1 MDEFPT
7 IHSEHGSEVMGKQA
21 IEIARYINQFGG
33 QPVKQ
38 ADIERHFH
46 PKPVMEALTEL
57 LEKDCIKFPGNN
69 PLLKAIYLSPEGE
82 RRLKAAGAFK
92 QPFNPVEPGTTPER
106 KRPGRPKKSAATPAS
121 TPADG
126 A

>member
-46 PKPVMEALTEL
+46 PKPVMEALEHGKTGTLVDFFDVPGWLAALTEAL
-57 LEKDCIKFPGNN
+57 AHPDRYLPLREAARQRALERYDLRSNCLPRMVDF
-69 PLLKAIYLSPEGE
+69 
-82 RRLKAAGAFK
+82 
-92 QPFNPVEPGTTPER
+92 VESFAPQR
-106 KRPGRPKKSAATPAS
+106 
-121 TPADG
+121 
-126 A
+126 